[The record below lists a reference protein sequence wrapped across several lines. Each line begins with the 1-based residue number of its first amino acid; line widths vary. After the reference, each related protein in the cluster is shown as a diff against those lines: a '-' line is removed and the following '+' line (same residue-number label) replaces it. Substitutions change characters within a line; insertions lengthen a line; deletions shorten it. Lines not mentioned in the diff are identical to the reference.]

1 MSIILNEEL
10 NRMKSLLNYQKGKV
24 ISEQESLPG
33 YHKSGPQNIE
43 NIKDPF
49 DQQTG
54 TEGVDIKWCL
64 KYNKNILD
72 IPTNRA
78 MVNFQIKTQL
88 SLEENRKIYCSIM
101 LMREKF
107 AEFAPIRQKYI
118 NEKFCKVKNG
128 LIVYPG
134 NVWNG
139 ISWEDYVIRYRV
151 EPAELEI
158 AKKSCSKSNSNAAPK
173 VTFTP
178 NDKLP
183 LKFKQKGENIKV
195 LQMKLNMPKN
205 LQTGNFYTKTEEYIK
220 KIVPEYNR
228 TTGVTQEVWD
238 KIFNPKTKPTTPEQT
253 IAPEK
258 NIPTTN
264 APTNLN
270 AQPANLTPNPALQQ
284 KK

>member
-1 MSIILNEEL
+1 MSNILNEEL
-10 NRMKSLLNYQKGKV
+10 NKMKSLFDYQRGKV

-33 YHKSGPQNIE
+33 YHKYGPENIE
-43 NIKDPF
+43 DPF
-49 DQQTG
+49 ASGDG
-54 TEGVDIKWCL
+54 AEGVDIKWCL

-78 MVNFQIKTQL
+78 VNEFKNKTGL
-88 SLEENRKIYCSIM
+88 KFNEIDNKIFCSIK
-101 LMREKF
+101 LM
-107 AEFAPIRQKYI
+107 
-118 NEKFCKVKNG
+118 NEK
-128 LIVYPG
+128 L
-134 NVWNG
+134 
-139 ISWEDYVIRYRV
+139 
-151 EPAELEI
+151 AELQN
-158 AKKSCSKSNSNAAPK
+158 KSSVNPNATPKQAPK